1 MLTYLYDAFM
11 VLAGPVGLPEVPGLG
26 VQLPSNA
33 IQLDKPLPPAS
44 AGHAWALVDG
54 APLELADNRGLYYGT
69 QDGRPVQVDALG
81 TVPTDLTSAQRPSE
95 FHEWDGEAWVL
106 NVPAQAA
113 AAAAQVK
120 QQRDAALRE
129 AATRIAPLQDAV
141 DLGLA
146 TAEEAGLLNQWK
158 AYRVQLSRIEQQ
170 FGFPLEVEWPAAP
183 TA

>member
-11 VLAGPVGLPEVPGLG
+11 VLAGPVDLPEVPGLG

-33 IQLDKPLPPAS
+33 IRLDKPLPPAS

-54 APLELADNRGLYYGT
+54 APLELADNRGLYYST

-81 TVPTDLTSAQRPSE
+81 PLPGDLTATPRPSE
-95 FHEWDGEAWVL
+95 FHEWGGSAWAL
-106 NVPAQAA
+106 NAPAQAA
-113 AAAAQVK
+113 AGAAQVK
-120 QQRDAALRE
+120 QQRDVALRE

-146 TAEEAGLLNQWK
+146 TAEEAGLLSQWK

-170 FGFPLEVEWPAAP
+170 AGFPLSVEWPPAP
-183 TA
+183 LA